1 MIFAREIGAVLLG
14 YALGCISSGYYL
26 VRLRTGQDVR
36 ELGSGSAGSRNV
48 SRTLG
53 PPGFVLTFVGDLAK
67 GGIAVWSALY
77 LQLEPWGVMLAIV
90 AVVAGHIWP
99 VQLGFRGGKG
109 LAPALGALLV
119 FDYRIALVALLVVS
133 LTVAL
138 ARQETLGAMLAVASL
153 PATAA
158 IIGRAEAS
166 VIGLSALALLL
177 MMAHRTN
184 LQAIVRRPG
193 VGD

>member
-1 MIFAREIGAVLLG
+1 MIFGREIGAVLLS

-53 PPGFVLTFVGDLAK
+53 APGFVLTFVGDLAK

-77 LQLEPWGVMLAIV
+77 LELEAWGVMLAIV

-99 VQLGFRGGKG
+99 VQLGFRGGRG

-133 LTVAL
+133 LAVAL
-138 ARQETLGAMLAVASL
+138 ARQQTLGAMLAVASL

-158 IIGRAEAS
+158 IIGLAGTS

-184 LQAIVRRPG
+184 IQAIVRRPG